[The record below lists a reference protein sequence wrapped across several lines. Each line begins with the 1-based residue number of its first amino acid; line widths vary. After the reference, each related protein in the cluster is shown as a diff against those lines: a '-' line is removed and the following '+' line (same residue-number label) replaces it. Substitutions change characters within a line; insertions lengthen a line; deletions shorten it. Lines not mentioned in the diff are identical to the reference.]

1 MMYIDYDLKQGS
13 EEWHELKN
21 AKIGGTRAKSV
32 QVKKS
37 ITEAVIFDEVMS
49 ERNTFFNYEEGFTS
63 EAMQRGIDLEPLAIE
78 EVTKETGIIFKDAGW
93 IGRNDYHGHSPD
105 GISTCEKIGLEIK
118 CPSAKVHNSYV
129 RENKIPLEY
138 VWQIVNFFAMDES
151 IERLYFASFNPDY
164 LLMPLFLLEVTRESV
179 IFTSKK
185 DSGKVSELAA
195 DLNKNVDDLILK
207 IKQEEKVIIQRISN
221 KLKF

>member
-1 MMYIDYDLKQGS
+1 MMYIDYKLKQGS

-93 IGRNDYHGHSPD
+93 IGRNDFHGHSPD
-105 GISTCEKIGLEIK
+105 GISLCEKIGLEIK

-164 LLMPLFLLEVTRESV
+164 LLMPLFLLEVTRESI

-185 DSGKVSELAA
+185 DSAIVSELAA

>member
-1 MMYIDYDLKQGS
+1 MYIDYKLKQGS

-78 EVTKETGIIFKDAGW
+78 EVTKETGVIFKDAGW

-105 GISTCEKIGLEIK
+105 GISLCEKIGLEIK

-129 RENKIPLEY
+129 RDNKLPLDY

-164 LLMPLFLLEVTRESV
+164 LLMPLFLLEVTRESI

-185 DSGKVSELAA
+185 DTAIVSELAA

>member
-1 MMYIDYDLKQGS
+1 MYIDYKLKQGS

-93 IGRNDYHGHSPD
+93 IGRNDFHGHSPD
-105 GISTCEKIGLEIK
+105 GISLCEKIGLEIK

-164 LLMPLFLLEVTRESV
+164 LLMPLFLLEVTRESI

-185 DSGKVSELAA
+185 DSAIVSELAE

>member
-1 MMYIDYDLKQGS
+1 MYIDYKLKQGS

-105 GISTCEKIGLEIK
+105 GISLCEKIGLEIK

-129 RENKIPLEY
+129 RDNKLPLEY

-164 LLMPLFLLEVTRESV
+164 LLMPLFLLEVTRESI

-185 DSGKVSELAA
+185 DTAIVSELAA

>member
-1 MMYIDYDLKQGS
+1 MYIDYKLKQGS

-93 IGRNDYHGHSPD
+93 ISRNDYHGHSPD
-105 GISTCEKIGLEIK
+105 GISLCEKIGLEIK

-164 LLMPLFLLEVTRESV
+164 LVMPLFLLEVTRESI

-185 DSGKVSELAA
+185 DSAIVSELAA

>member
-1 MMYIDYDLKQGS
+1 MYIDYKLKQGS

-78 EVTKETGIIFKDAGW
+78 EVTKETGVIFKDAGW

-129 RENKIPLEY
+129 RDNKLPLEY

-164 LLMPLFLLEVTRESV
+164 LLMPLFLLEVTRESI

-185 DSGKVSELAA
+185 DSAIVSELAE

>member
-1 MMYIDYDLKQGS
+1 MYIDYKLKQGS

-78 EVTKETGIIFKDAGW
+78 EVTKETGVIFKDAGW

-105 GISTCEKIGLEIK
+105 GISLCEKIGLEIK

-129 RENKIPLEY
+129 RDNKIPLEY

-164 LLMPLFLLEVTRESV
+164 LLMPLFLLEVTRESI

-185 DSGKVSELAA
+185 DSAIVSELAA

>member
-1 MMYIDYDLKQGS
+1 MYIDYDLKQGS

-49 ERNTFFNYEEGFTS
+49 ERNTFFNYEEGFIS

-78 EVTKETGIIFKDAGW
+78 EVTKETGIIFKDVGW
-93 IGRNDYHGHSPD
+93 ISRNDYHGHSPD
-105 GISTCEKIGLEIK
+105 GISLCEKIGLEIK

-129 RENKIPLEY
+129 RDNKLPLEY

-164 LLMPLFLLEVTRESV
+164 LLMPLFLLEVTRESI

-185 DSGKVSELAA
+185 DSAIVSELAA

>member
-1 MMYIDYDLKQGS
+1 MYIDYKLKQGS
-13 EEWHELKN
+13 EEWHYLKT

-78 EVTKETGIIFKDAGW
+78 EVTKETGVIFKDAGW
-93 IGRNDYHGHSPD
+93 IGRNNYHGHSPD
-105 GISTCEKIGLEIK
+105 GISLCEKIGLEIK

-129 RENKIPLEY
+129 RDNKLPLEY

-185 DSGKVSELAA
+185 DSALVYELAA

>member
-1 MMYIDYDLKQGS
+1 MYIDYDLKQGS

-78 EVTKETGIIFKDAGW
+78 EVTKETGVIFKDAGW

-105 GISTCEKIGLEIK
+105 GISLCEKIGLEIK

-129 RENKIPLEY
+129 RDNKLPLDY

-164 LLMPLFLLEVTRESV
+164 LLMPLFLLEVTRESI

-185 DSGKVSELAA
+185 DTAIVSELAA

>member
-1 MMYIDYDLKQGS
+1 MYIDYKLKQGS

-37 ITEAVIFDEVMS
+37 INEAVIFDEVMS

-63 EAMQRGIDLEPLAIE
+63 EAMQRGIELEPLAIE
-78 EVTKETGIIFKDAGW
+78 EVIKETGIIFKEAGW
-93 IGRNDYHGHSPD
+93 ISRNENHGHSPD

-129 RENKIPLEY
+129 RDNKLPLEY

-151 IERLYFASFNPDY
+151 IETLYFASFNPDY
-164 LLMPLFLLEVTRESV
+164 YLMPLFLLEINRESV

-185 DSGKVSELAA
+185 DSGIVSELAK

-207 IKQEEKVIIQRISN
+207 IQHEEQLIKKRISN

>member
-1 MMYIDYDLKQGS
+1 MYIDYKLKQGS

-105 GISTCEKIGLEIK
+105 GISLCEKIGLEIK

-164 LLMPLFLLEVTRESV
+164 LLMPLFLLEVTRETV

-185 DSGKVSELAA
+185 DSAIVSELAA

>member
-1 MMYIDYDLKQGS
+1 MYIDYKLKQGS

-105 GISTCEKIGLEIK
+105 GISLCEKIGLEIK

-129 RENKIPLEY
+129 RDNKLPLEY

-185 DSGKVSELAA
+185 DSAIVSELAA

>member
-1 MMYIDYDLKQGS
+1 MYIDYKLKQGS

-78 EVTKETGIIFKDAGW
+78 EVTKETGVIFKDAGW

-105 GISTCEKIGLEIK
+105 GISLCEKIGLEIK

-164 LLMPLFLLEVTRESV
+164 LLMPLFLLEVTRESI

-185 DSGKVSELAA
+185 DSAIVSELAA

>member
-1 MMYIDYDLKQGS
+1 MYIDYKLKQGS

-105 GISTCEKIGLEIK
+105 GISLCEKIGLEIK

-164 LLMPLFLLEVTRESV
+164 LLMPLFLLEVTRETV

-185 DSGKVSELAA
+185 DSSIVYELAE

>member
-1 MMYIDYDLKQGS
+1 MYIDYKLKQGS

-78 EVTKETGIIFKDAGW
+78 EVTKETGVIFKDAGW

-129 RENKIPLEY
+129 RDNKLPLEY

-164 LLMPLFLLEVTRESV
+164 LLMPLFLLEVTRESI

-185 DSGKVSELAA
+185 DSAIVSELAA

>member
-1 MMYIDYDLKQGS
+1 MYIDYKLKQGS

-105 GISTCEKIGLEIK
+105 GISCCVDKLGFWPATFIK
-118 CPSAKVHNSYV
+118 
-129 RENKIPLEY
+129 
-138 VWQIVNFFAMDES
+138 
-151 IERLYFASFNPDY
+151 
-164 LLMPLFLLEVTRESV
+164 
-179 IFTSKK
+179 
-185 DSGKVSELAA
+185 
-195 DLNKNVDDLILK
+195 
-207 IKQEEKVIIQRISN
+207 
-221 KLKF
+221 

>member
-1 MMYIDYDLKQGS
+1 MYIDYKLKQGS

-105 GISTCEKIGLEIK
+105 GISLCEKIGLEIK

-129 RENKIPLEY
+129 RENKLPLEY

-164 LLMPLFLLEVTRESV
+164 LLMPLFLLEVTRESI

-185 DSGKVSELAA
+185 DSAIVSELAA

>member
-1 MMYIDYDLKQGS
+1 MYIDYDLKQGS

-78 EVTKETGIIFKDAGW
+78 EVTKETGVIFKDAGW

-129 RENKIPLEY
+129 RDNKLPLEY

-164 LLMPLFLLEVTRESV
+164 LLMPLFLLEVTRESI

-185 DSGKVSELAA
+185 DSAIVSELAA

>member
-1 MMYIDYDLKQGS
+1 MYIDYDLKQGS

-164 LLMPLFLLEVTRESV
+164 LLMPLFLLEVTRESI

-185 DSGKVSELAA
+185 DTAIVSELAA

>member
-1 MMYIDYDLKQGS
+1 MYIDYELKQGS

-78 EVTKETGIIFKDAGW
+78 EVTKETGIIFNEAGW
-93 IGRNDYHGHSPD
+93 ISRNDYHGHSPD
-105 GISTCEKIGLEIK
+105 GISLCEKIGLEIK

-164 LLMPLFLLEVTRESV
+164 LLMPLFLLEVTRETV

-185 DSGKVSELAA
+185 DSAIVSELAA

>member
-1 MMYIDYDLKQGS
+1 MYIDYKLKQGT
-13 EEWHELKN
+13 EDWHYLKT

-37 ITEAVIFDEVMS
+37 ITEAIIFDEVMS
-49 ERNTFFNYEEGFTS
+49 ERNTFFSYQEGFTS

-78 EVTKETGIIFKDAGW
+78 EVTKETGISFKNAGW
-93 IGRNDYHGHSPD
+93 ISRNENHGHSPD
-105 GISTCEKIGLEIK
+105 GISECEKIGLEIK
-118 CPSAKVHNSYV
+118 CPSAKVHNGYV
-129 RENKIPLEY
+129 RDGEIPIEY
-138 VWQIVNFFAMDES
+138 AWQIVNFFAMDES

-164 LLMPLFLLEVTRESV
+164 ILMPLFLLEVTRESV

-185 DSGKVSELAA
+185 DSGIISELAD
-195 DLNKNVDDLILK
+195 DLNKNVDDLIIK
-207 IKQEEKVIIQRISN
+207 IKQEEQLIKNRISN

>member
-1 MMYIDYDLKQGS
+1 MYIDYKLKQGS

-37 ITEAVIFDEVMS
+37 ITEDVIFDEVMS

-78 EVTKETGIIFKDAGW
+78 EVTKETGVIFKDAGW

-129 RENKIPLEY
+129 RDNKLPLEY

-164 LLMPLFLLEVTRESV
+164 LLMPLFLLEVTRESI

-185 DSGKVSELAA
+185 DSAIVSELAE

>member
-1 MMYIDYDLKQGS
+1 MYIDYKLKQGS

-78 EVTKETGIIFKDAGW
+78 EVTKETGVIFKDAGW

-129 RENKIPLEY
+129 RDNKLPLDY

-164 LLMPLFLLEVTRESV
+164 LLMPLFLLEVTRETV

-185 DSGKVSELAA
+185 DSAIVSELAE

>member
-1 MMYIDYDLKQGS
+1 MYIDYDLKQGS

-93 IGRNDYHGHSPD
+93 IGRNDFHGHSPD
-105 GISTCEKIGLEIK
+105 GISLCEKIGLEIK

-164 LLMPLFLLEVTRESV
+164 LLMPLFLLEVTRESI

-185 DSGKVSELAA
+185 DSAIVSELAA

>member
-1 MMYIDYDLKQGS
+1 MYIDYKLKQGS
-13 EEWHELKN
+13 EEWHYLKT

-78 EVTKETGIIFKDAGW
+78 EVTKETGVIFKDAGW
-93 IGRNDYHGHSPD
+93 IGRNNYHGHSPD
-105 GISTCEKIGLEIK
+105 GISLCEKIGLEIK

-129 RENKIPLEY
+129 RDNKLPLEY

-164 LLMPLFLLEVTRESV
+164 LLMPLFLLEVTRESI

-185 DSGKVSELAA
+185 DSALVSELAA

>member
-105 GISTCEKIGLEIK
+105 GISLCEKIGLEIK

-164 LLMPLFLLEVTRESV
+164 LLMPLFLLEVTRESI

-185 DSGKVSELAA
+185 DSAIVSELAE

>member
-185 DSGKVSELAA
+185 DSAIVSELAA

>member
-1 MMYIDYDLKQGS
+1 MYIDYDLKQGS

-78 EVTKETGIIFKDAGW
+78 EVTKETGVIFKDAGW

-105 GISTCEKIGLEIK
+105 GISLCEKIGLEIK

-164 LLMPLFLLEVTRESV
+164 LLMPLFLLEVTRETV

-185 DSGKVSELAA
+185 DSAIVSELAA

>member
-1 MMYIDYDLKQGS
+1 MYIDYKLKQGS

-105 GISTCEKIGLEIK
+105 GISLCEKIGLEIK

-129 RENKIPLEY
+129 RDNKLPLDY

-164 LLMPLFLLEVTRESV
+164 LLMPLFLLEVTRETV

-185 DSGKVSELAA
+185 DSAIVSELAA

>member
-1 MMYIDYDLKQGS
+1 MYIDYKLKQGS

-105 GISTCEKIGLEIK
+105 GISLCEKIGLEIK

-129 RENKIPLEY
+129 RDNKIPLEY

-164 LLMPLFLLEVTRESV
+164 LLMPLFLLEVTRERV

-185 DSGKVSELAA
+185 DSAIVSELAE

>member
-1 MMYIDYDLKQGS
+1 MYIDYKLKQGS
-13 EEWHELKN
+13 EEWHYLKT

-78 EVTKETGIIFKDAGW
+78 EVTKETGVIFKDAGW
-93 IGRNDYHGHSPD
+93 IGRNNYHGHSPD
-105 GISTCEKIGLEIK
+105 GISLCEKIGLEIK

-129 RENKIPLEY
+129 RENKIPLDY

-164 LLMPLFLLEVTRESV
+164 LLMPLFLLEVTRESI

-185 DSGKVSELAA
+185 DSALVSELAA